1 MVLQGLVM
9 LTNFIEFFY
18 RIFEWYDK
26 GDLREIIYIDFS
38 KGFNIVSHKTLIKK
52 LEGYGIQGMS

>member
-1 MVLQGLVM
+1 M